1 MEYAEFANLSF
12 ELLYRLGASPVTSK
26 AFLEL
31 LGNKYPEFFS
41 LRLMENLS
49 LTAED
54 IYEGLK
60 KKKKKKKKKS
70 QDSNQYDNSFLLP
83 SPFFNPATRRI
94 NVGSFFFF
102 FFFFFL
108 K

>member
-1 MEYAEFANLSF
+1 MQVFFFSFVFFFRAPVEYAEFANLSF

-60 KKKKKKKKKS
+60 KKNTRLFMKS
-70 QDSNQYDNSFLLP
+70 
-83 SPFFNPATRRI
+83 
-94 NVGSFFFF
+94 
-102 FFFFFL
+102 
-108 K
+108 